1 MARRRSD
8 LFEVVPSTGP
18 PGWWLQTTAG
28 ELVVPV
34 DDFLTTLA
42 AGDASGATIRSYAY
56 DLLRWWRWLTAT
68 GVTWDRAERIHVRDF
83 VTWMRSSRPG
93 GAGLKSATINHC
105 LAVLSSF
112 YVEHARVGT
121 GPARSPV
128 PVQGNGRERR
138 HRSPM
143 EPHHNG
149 RRAPLRQRVP
159 ATVSRGLRDDQFDAL
174 FATML
179 CDRDRA
185 LLCMFASTGARASE
199 LLDLTV
205 ERVNWGE
212 QVVGVERKGS
222 RRLQWLV
229 ASPDAFVWLRLYVEH
244 QVREPGQ
251 RAVWLTERQ
260 PWRPLS
266 YMAARR
272 VLQRANERLGTV
284 WTWHDL
290 RHTAARRMIADEH
303 LTLIDVQRVLGHAH
317 LSTTQRYVEAID
329 DEVIARMIVH
339 HGSERKRPVPV
350 PSPKYSASSLST
362 LFGWKDATTDGR

>member
-1 MARRRSD
+1 MTCTKFER
-8 LFEVVPSTGP
+8 FEVVPSTGS
-18 PGWWLQTTAG
+18 PGWCLQSTTG
-28 ELVVPV
+28 EVVVPV
-34 DDFLTTLA
+34 HDFLSTLA
-42 AGDASGATIRSYAY
+42 AGDASKATIRSYAY
-56 DLLRWWRWLTAT
+56 DLLRWWRWITALKID
-68 GVTWDRAERIHVRDF
+68 WDRAERVHVRDF
-83 VTWMRSSRPG
+83 VASMRSPRPG
-93 GAGLKSATINHC
+93 GAGLQSATINHC

-121 GPARSPV
+121 GPAVSPV
-128 PVQGNGRERR
+128 PVQGDGRERAG
-138 HRSPM
+138 RSPM
-143 EPHHNG
+143 EPRHNG

-159 ATVSRGLRDDQFDAL
+159 AKLSRGLSDDEFDAL
-174 FATML
+174 FTSML

-199 LLDLTV
+199 LLELTV
-205 ERVNWGE
+205 DRVNWGE

-244 QVREPGQ
+244 QVREPGD

-260 PWRPLS
+260 PSRPLS

-272 VLQRANERLGTV
+272 VLQRANERLGTE

-290 RHTAARRMIADEH
+290 RHTAARRMIADER

-329 DEVIARMIVH
+329 EEVIARMIVH
-339 HGSERKRPVPV
+339 HGSERKRPVAV
-350 PSPKYSASSLST
+350 PSPKYSPSSLST
-362 LFGWKDATTDGR
+362 LFGWKEGTTDER